1 MEHSGILGSVS
12 GILGSVSV
20 KSVNSQSPLFYC
32 EACDYRASKKH
43 HLAKH
48 FLTRKHQ
55 LKVSGH
61 SKEFKEPEKKDV
73 RKCPKIYECEYC
85 RENGVERTFQT
96 KSGRYRHVKKCEFN
110 LTAQNKKLKEEL
122 EQANQKISQHLLEEK
137 DREIKLLKKTINIIK
152 GDEVKE
158 VVEQQAKTIVNL
170 NLEKKDVEIK
180 LLKKTINIMKE
191 GKGNTNINTQN
202 NTKINNNISINLF
215 LDKHCKNAMPIMD
228 FIRNLQFTLAGIN
241 PDRPNSTIE
250 AVSKQL
256 IEGMKDLGETKRPIH
271 CSDTKRQVF
280 YVKDASGWEKDED
293 NKKIDKA
300 IGWANMRH
308 QAAWHTKAERE
319 GLAKTNKD
327 DYYLKMNVAMG
338 TWSDNV
344 KKSKKKVRKAL
355 ASNTKIKEAMNKV

>member
-1 MEHSGILGSVS
+1 M
-12 GILGSVSV
+12 
-20 KSVNSQSPLFYC
+20 
-32 EACDYRASKKH
+32 
-43 HLAKH
+43 
-48 FLTRKHQ
+48 
-55 LKVSGH
+55 
-61 SKEFKEPEKKDV
+61 
-73 RKCPKIYECEYC
+73 
-85 RENGVERTFQT
+85 
-96 KSGRYRHVKKCEFN
+96 KKCEFN

-152 GDEVKE
+152 GDEADASYIKGPKDWAQE
-158 VVEQQAKTIVNL
+158 RELLRKHNL
-170 NLEKKDVEIK
+170 
-180 LLKKTINIMKE
+180 MSY
-191 GKGNTNINTQN
+191 TNINTQN
-202 NTKINNNISINLF
+202 NTKINNNININLF

-308 QAAWHTKAERE
+308 QAAWHTKAEKE

-338 TWSDNV
+338 TWSDDV
-344 KKSKKKVRKAL
+344 KKSKKKVKRAL

>member
-1 MEHSGILGSVS
+1 MEHSGILGTSKVAKVA
-12 GILGSVSV
+12 IIN
-20 KSVNSQSPLFYC
+20 KRTFTC
-32 EACDYRASKKH
+32 EVCDYTTSKKNN
-43 HLAKH
+43 LEKH
-48 FLTRKHQ
+48 FLTRKHRR
-55 LKVSGH
+55 KVFGH
-61 SKEFKEPEKKDV
+61 SKSSNGHCDQNIQN
-73 RKCPKIYECEYC
+73 CPKICEHC
-85 RENGVERTFQT
+85 QENGIERIFQT
-96 KSGRYRHVKKCEFN
+96 KSGRYRHMKKCEFN
-110 LTAQNKKLKEEL
+110 PVVENKKL
-122 EQANQKISQHLLEEK
+122 
-137 DREIKLLKKTINIIK
+137 
-152 GDEVKE
+152 KE
-158 VVEQQAKTIVNL
+158 VVEQQAQTIVNL

-202 NTKINNNISINLF
+202 NTKINNNININLF

-308 QAAWHTKAERE
+308 QAAWHTKAEKE

>member
-1 MEHSGILGSVS
+1 M
-12 GILGSVSV
+12 
-20 KSVNSQSPLFYC
+20 
-32 EACDYRASKKH
+32 
-43 HLAKH
+43 
-48 FLTRKHQ
+48 
-55 LKVSGH
+55 
-61 SKEFKEPEKKDV
+61 
-73 RKCPKIYECEYC
+73 
-85 RENGVERTFQT
+85 
-96 KSGRYRHVKKCEFN
+96 KKCEFN
-110 LTAQNKKLKEEL
+110 PVVENKKL
-122 EQANQKISQHLLEEK
+122 
-137 DREIKLLKKTINIIK
+137 
-152 GDEVKE
+152 KE

-191 GKGNTNINTQN
+191 GKRNTNINTQN
-202 NTKINNNISINLF
+202 NTKIDNQNNINVNLF

-241 PDRPNSTIE
+241 PDRPSSTIE

-308 QAAWHTKAERE
+308 QAAWYTKAERE

-327 DYYLKMNVAMG
+327 EYYLKMNVAMG
-338 TWSDNV
+338 TWSDDV
-344 KKSKKKVRKAL
+344 KKSKKKVKRAL
-355 ASNTKIKEAMNKV
+355 ARNTKIKEAMNKV

>member
-1 MEHSGILGSVS
+1 MEPPGILGSSKVAKVAR
-12 GILGSVSV
+12 IN
-20 KSVNSQSPLFYC
+20 KRTFTC
-32 EACDYRASKKH
+32 EVCDYTTCKKNN
-43 HLAKH
+43 LEKH

-55 LKVSGH
+55 IKVSGH
-61 SKEFKEPEKKDV
+61 SKSSNGHRDQISKNV
-73 RKCPKIYECEYC
+73 QKCPKICEHC
-85 RENGVERTFQT
+85 QENGIKRFFQT
-96 KSGRYRHVKKCEFN
+96 KSGRYRHMKKCEFN
-110 LTAQNKKLKEEL
+110 PVVENKKL
-122 EQANQKISQHLLEEK
+122 
-137 DREIKLLKKTINIIK
+137 
-152 GDEVKE
+152 KE

-180 LLKKTINIMKE
+180 LLKKAINIMEKR
-191 GKGNTNINTQN
+191 KGNTNINTQN
-202 NTKINNNISINLF
+202 NTKIDNQNNINVNLF

-241 PDRPNSTIE
+241 PDRPSSTIE

-308 QAAWHTKAERE
+308 QAAWYTKAERE

-327 DYYLKMNVAMG
+327 EYYLKMNVAMG
-338 TWSDNV
+338 TWSDDV
-344 KKSKKKVRKAL
+344 KKSKKKVKRAL
-355 ASNTKIKEAMNKV
+355 ARNTKIKEAMNKV